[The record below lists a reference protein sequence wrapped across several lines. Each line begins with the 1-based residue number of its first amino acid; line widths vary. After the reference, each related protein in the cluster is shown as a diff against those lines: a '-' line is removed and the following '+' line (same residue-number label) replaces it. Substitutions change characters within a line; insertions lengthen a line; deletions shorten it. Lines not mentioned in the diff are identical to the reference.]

1 MTTAQE
7 NTLSELTNEQVAQ
20 YLTDHHDFFQ
30 QHPDLFLMMKFSE
43 HPKGSIS
50 LVERQMKGLRQ
61 RNHEL
66 EKELGNV
73 IRHAHDNQQL
83 LQQTMDLTLSLIPAE
98 DIHSMTEILYQQ
110 LQKLYD
116 IQYNSLLL
124 DKNQFSEK
132 TEECVDMAA
141 YQESMGTHFPK
152 QQPVCGRLKASEKTL
167 LFGEDVPVNSAAILP
182 LGENGELGLLV
193 LGDEDPAH
201 FDPEMGDL
209 FLLLISDL
217 LGRLL
222 YRYQ

>member
-1 MTTAQE
+1 MTTAE
-7 NTLSELTNEQVAQ
+7 ANTLNELTNDQVAQ
-20 YLTDHHDFFQ
+20 YLADHRDFFQ
-30 QHPDLFLMMKFSE
+30 QHPDLFLMMEFTE
-43 HPKGSIS
+43 HPQGSIS
-50 LVERQMKGLRQ
+50 LVERQMKALRQ
-61 RNHEL
+61 RNREL
-66 EKELGNV
+66 ENELGEV

-110 LQKLYD
+110 LHELYD
-116 IQYNSLLL
+116 VQYNSLLL

-132 TEECVDMAA
+132 TEVCVDMAA
-141 YQESMGTHFPK
+141 YKESLGTNFPK
-152 QQPVCGRLKASEKTL
+152 QQPVCGRLKASEKTM

-217 LGRLL
+217 LARLL
-222 YRYQ
+222 YRYK